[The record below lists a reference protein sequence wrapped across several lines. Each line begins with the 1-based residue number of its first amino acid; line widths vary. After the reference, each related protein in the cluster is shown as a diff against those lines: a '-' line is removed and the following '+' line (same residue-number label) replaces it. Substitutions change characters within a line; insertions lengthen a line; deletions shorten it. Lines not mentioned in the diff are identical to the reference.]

1 MLFLDKMSTTIAC
14 FGLVNSDLL
23 SFSGLIKWPGYGYLL
38 AFCCKNKHYAFFM
51 DKTSFP
57 WLAVDLLRTTKL
69 FCWFPSPTLAEGST
83 IARWDRIFR
92 VPNTQRSLHRR
103 PGGVSR
109 TQVWTTTSCG
119 VFNSFPSRLCQYSL
133 LYSSILVGGQQPPPL
148 SFGELSKL
156 DMFVC

>member
-38 AFCCKNKHYAFFM
+38 AFCKNQHYAFFM

-83 IARWDRIFR
+83 IARWDRIFACQTLND
-92 VPNTQRSLHRR
+92 PSIGA
-103 PGGVSR
+103 PGGSHVHR
-109 TQVWTTTSCG
+109 CE
-119 VFNSFPSRLCQYSL
+119 
-133 LYSSILVGGQQPPPL
+133 QPPPVVFSTAFLAGYANTPRCLAPFEWEVNPPL
-148 SFGELSKL
+148 SLSELSKL